1 MVLISNALANIKAYK
16 LRVFVAMIWIVL
28 GITSVVIVASIGNG
42 LEAKIEE
49 ASDNADK
56 RTVTIEYYPSYD
68 ETSNFLQPFTRQD
81 IEMVSFMDGVERV
94 DTSGEDS
101 KKGGSLYTTV
111 YIENSESNI
120 VVNGYNKDEKIEIG
134 YGRGFG
140 YEDEERKVII
150 IAHQVA
156 LNLFGDP
163 ASAIGEIIDVNGK
176 DFEIIGVIAEDKSP
190 IKSNDYYL
198 TWEDSYIPKAVLNQV
213 LSSYSSESTVGLT
226 RINVTILP
234 GYDVMQTGYKIADQL
249 RDRNGEENGFYS
261 AFSDNSALN
270 ELQELQNYIGEF
282 TTMLTIASLFIGGIG
297 IMNIMY
303 MSVVERKREIGIRR
317 AIGAK
322 PRNILSQFLIESI
335 VITSL
340 GGIVGIVSG
349 IIVSIIM
356 TDMLPFKIIPTI
368 ESYIYAVGTSM
379 LIGVVFGII
388 PAIKAS
394 RLDPIKAIQG

>member
-1 MVLISNALANIKAYK
+1 MVLISNALSNLKAYK

-56 RTVTIEYYPSYD
+56 RTVTIEFYPTYN
-68 ETSNFLQPFTRQD
+68 EMSNFLQPFTRQD
-81 IEMVSFMDGVERV
+81 IEMVSFMDGVEKV
-94 DTSGEDS
+94 DTSGENS
-101 KKGGSLYTTV
+101 KKGGSLYTTLFKDK
-111 YIENSESNI
+111 NESNSI
-120 VVNGYNKDEKIEIG
+120 IYGYNKDEKIDIEF
-134 YGRGFG
+134 GRGFG
-140 YEDEERKVII
+140 YEDEDRKVVV
-150 IAHQVA
+150 IAYQVA
-156 LNLFGDP
+156 LDLFGNPTD
-163 ASAIGEIIDVNGK
+163 AIGEFIDINDK
-176 DFEIIGVIAEDKSP
+176 DFEIIGVVAEDKSVAR
-190 IKSNDYYL
+190 NNYDE
-198 TWEDSYIPKAVLNQV
+198 WRNCYIPKSALNQV
-213 LSSYSSESTVGLT
+213 MSMYGNESTVGLT
-226 RINVTILP
+226 SINVTILP
-234 GYDVMQTGYKIADQL
+234 GYDVMQTAYKIADEL
-249 RDRNGEENGFYS
+249 RAKNGEDNGFYS
-261 AFSDNSALN
+261 AFNDNSALN
-270 ELQELQNYIGEF
+270 ELQELQSYISEF
-282 TTMLTIASLFIGGIG
+282 TSMLTAVSLFIGGIG

-322 PRNILSQFLIESI
+322 PKNILTQFLIESV

-340 GGIVGIVSG
+340 GGIVGILSG
-349 IIVSIIM
+349 IITSVVMS
-356 TDMLPFKIIPTI
+356 DMLPFKIVPTI